1 MGKMNVPRIILGGVV
16 AGILCF
22 IGDGVVHGVLLR
34 ERWGQVMANLGRKT
48 FEEQPVHMLYYAA
61 YDLAKAL
68 VGVWLYAAIRPRFG
82 PGPRTAAI
90 AALVTWALVIPI
102 ALLGLI
108 PSAFFG
114 RWFALLW
121 SIDGLGV
128 MLIAIVIGAWLYRED
143 DAAPAPAKT

>member
-1 MGKMNVPRIILGGVV
+1 MGKMNVQRIIVGGVV

-22 IGDGVVHGVLLR
+22 IGDGIVHGVLLR
-34 ERWGQVMANLGRKT
+34 DRWAQVMANLGRPT
-48 FEEQPVHMLYYAA
+48 MQEQPIHMLYYAV

-82 PGPRTAAI
+82 PGGRTAVI
-90 AALVTWALVIPI
+90 AAVVTWALVIPI

-114 RWFALLW
+114 RRFALLW
-121 SIDGLGV
+121 SIDGLVV
-128 MLIAIVIGAWLYRED
+128 MVIAIVFGAWLYRED
-143 DAAPAPAKT
+143 DAAPTAKI

>member
-34 ERWGQVMANLGRKT
+34 DRWVQVMASLGRRAV
-48 FEEQPVHMLYYAA
+48 EEQPVHMVYYAV
-61 YDLAKAL
+61 YDLAKAMI
-68 VGVWLYAAIRPRFG
+68 GVWLYAAIRPRFG
-82 PGPRTAAI
+82 PGGRTAVI
-90 AALVTWALVIPI
+90 AAVVTWALVIPI

-108 PSAFFG
+108 PSGFFG
-114 RWFALLW
+114 RRFALLW
-121 SIDGLGV
+121 SIEGLVV

-143 DAAPAPAKT
+143 QSASPAKS

>member
-1 MGKMNVPRIILGGVV
+1 MNVPRIILGGVV

-22 IGDGVVHGVLLR
+22 IGDGVVHGVLLKDQ
-34 ERWGQVMANLGRKT
+34 WVQVMANIGRT
-48 FEEQPVHMLYYAA
+48 PTEDASHMVYYAA

-82 PGPRTAAI
+82 ARPRTGVI
-90 AALVTWALVIPI
+90 AAVATWALVIPI

-114 RWFALLW
+114 RRFALIW
-121 SIDGLGV
+121 SIDGLVV
-128 MLIAIVIGAWLYRED
+128 MVIAIVIGAWFYREEAS
-143 DAAPAPAKT
+143 AAPPRT

>member
-1 MGKMNVPRIILGGVV
+1 MGKMNVPKIILGGVV

-22 IGDGVVHGVLLR
+22 IGDGVVHGVLLK
-34 ERWGQVMANLGRKT
+34 ERWMQVMANLGRT
-48 FEEQPVHMLYYAA
+48 STEESSHMVYYAV

-90 AALVTWALVIPI
+90 AAVVTWALVIPI

-114 RWFALLW
+114 RRFALIW
-121 SIDGLGV
+121 SIEGLVV
-128 MLIAIVIGAWLYRED
+128 MVIAIVIGAWFYREPEGV
-143 DAAPAPAKT
+143 APRT

>member
-34 ERWGQVMANLGRKT
+34 ERWVQVMANLGRRAV
-48 FEEQPVHMLYYAA
+48 EEQPVHMVYYAV

-68 VGVWLYAAIRPRFG
+68 IGVWLYAAIRPRFG
-82 PGPRTAAI
+82 PGSRTAFI
-90 AALVTWALVIPI
+90 AAVVTWALVIPI

-108 PSAFFG
+108 PSGFFG
-114 RWFALLW
+114 RRFALLW
-121 SIDGLGV
+121 SVDGLLV
-128 MLIAIVIGAWLYRED
+128 MVIAIMVGAWLYREG
-143 DAAPAPAKT
+143 DAAPPARS

>member
-22 IGDGVVHGVLLR
+22 IGDGVVHGILLR
-34 ERWGQVMANLGRKT
+34 DRWVQVMANLGRKAM
-48 FEEQPVHMLYYAA
+48 EEQPSHMVYYAA

-82 PGPRTAAI
+82 AGPRTAVI
-90 AALVTWALVIPI
+90 AALATWVLVIPI

-114 RWFALLW
+114 RRFAVLW
-121 SIDGLGV
+121 SIDGLVV
-128 MLIAIVIGAWLYRED
+128 MVIAIVIGAWLYREGD
-143 DAAPAPAKT
+143 GTATAKS